1 MTSEAEI
8 RSSDSSIDENVEN
21 GTGGSTSQRR
31 MAKVPTN
38 IMVQDYDK
46 YRKHLK
52 ESGLLAFKGEGTTAL
67 LENLHE
73 LQGLYDNYHKTSSM
87 TVHFSDAQALNDT
100 SNYAAVN
107 AKNLKLGDMGTSLT
121 TKEFTHRLSEF
132 LFDSSLGNGAS
143 LDNEPDLT
151 TEERFNQFDWLK
163 LGLLFYNTSS
173 KPIPME
179 FLNGPL
185 ETEKKV
191 RNRRKAVDDTR
202 GIKNTTTAEQLDVD
216 DLEYD
221 EQNTAHLVRE
231 IYRTVDQKQS
241 DDGAVNFFKFFIDP
255 NSFSQSVENLF
266 LTSFLI
272 RDARLKLTVIDD
284 VPMVSKVDNEEF
296 RKVMR
301 SDKSK
306 TDTSHHIA
314 SFDYETWQELVQQ
327 YNITE
332 SYLGHR
338 DIEGEAFDEADEDSS
353 DEDEEIE
360 DYGTFQNG
368 HQVDDSPGQEF
379 DQESEEDS
387 DQDSDEQDSD
397 EQDSE
402 EEAPVNVKR
411 RKLNS

>member
-8 RSSDSSIDENVEN
+8 RSSDSSHDELVEN
-21 GTGGSTSQRR
+21 GSNTQKRL
-31 MAKVPTN
+31 AKVPTN
-38 IMVQDYDK
+38 VMVQDYDK

-121 TKEFTHRLSEF
+121 SKEFTDQLSKF
-132 LFDSSLGNGAS
+132 LFNSQLGDGAIS
-143 LDNEPDLT
+143 EEPDLM
-151 TEERFNQFDWLK
+151 TEERFNKFDWLK
-163 LGLLFYNTSS
+163 MGLVFYNTSL

-191 RNRRKAVDDTR
+191 RNRRKVIDDTKGGR
-202 GIKNTTTAEQLDVD
+202 TTTAEQIDLDSLD
-216 DLEYD
+216 AD
-221 EQNTAHLVRE
+221 ELNTAHLVRE
-231 IYRTVDQKQS
+231 VFRTVVQKQS
-241 DDGAVNFFKFFIDP
+241 DDTPVNFFKFFIDP

-266 LTSFLI
+266 FTSFLI
-272 RDARLKLTVIDD
+272 RDARLKLTVVDGI
-284 VPMVSKVDNEEF
+284 PMVSKINDEET
-296 RKVMR
+296 RKIMKA
-301 SDKSK
+301 DKLKINS
-306 TDTSHHIA
+306 SHHIA
-314 SFDYETWQELVQQ
+314 SFDYDTWEEVIRK

-338 DIEGEAFDEADEDSS
+338 DIEGEEHEEGADDTSESEEEEES
-353 DEDEEIE
+353 D
-360 DYGTFQNG
+360 YTSFQNEDQPDISQNG
-368 HQVDDSPGQEF
+368 FQVSEKDS
-379 DQESEEDS
+379 DSEEDS
-387 DQDSDEQDSD
+387 EEEGDSDGE
-397 EQDSE
+397 
-402 EEAPVNVKR
+402 PPRVKR
-411 RKLNS
+411 RKLNL